1 MQPGRSKSA
10 RLTTCMTEVTSTG
23 SREGSRN
30 LQVSRVQQLL
40 EAEMKGL
47 EGKVGIVTG
56 GGSGLGE
63 AIAKSLAA
71 RGVKVV
77 VSDIN
82 MKGAE
87 RVTSEII
94 AAGGTASAVQHDTA
108 KPDDSERVTAH
119 AVSTYGALH
128 YAVNN
133 AGIGGAAAP
142 AGEIDLADWRKVI
155 DIDLNG
161 VLYGMRFQIPAML
174 KSGAKASAIVNMASI
189 HGTVAAIGN
198 SAYTAAK
205 HGVVGLTRNAAAE
218 YGPQGLRINCV
229 GPAYIETPLLAN
241 LPADHKAALVGKHPL
256 GRLGQ
261 PEEVAPLVCFLLSDE
276 ASFITG
282 GYYLVDGGY
291 TAV

>member
-1 MQPGRSKSA
+1 
-10 RLTTCMTEVTSTG
+10 
-23 SREGSRN
+23 
-30 LQVSRVQQLL
+30 
-40 EAEMKGL
+40 MKGL
-47 EGKVGIVTG
+47 DGKVGLVTG

-63 AIAKSLAA
+63 AIAKALS
-71 RGVKVV
+71 RSGVKVV

-82 MKGAE
+82 LKGAE
-87 RVTSEII
+87 RVVEEIVK
-94 AAGGTASAVQHDTA
+94 AGGTASAVHHDTA
-108 KPDDSERVTAH
+108 KPEDNERVVSH

-142 AGEIDLADWRKVI
+142 AGEVDLADWQRVI
-155 DIDLNG
+155 GINLNG
-161 VLYGMRFQIPAML
+161 VLYGMRYQIPAML
-174 KSGAKASAIVNMASI
+174 KAGAAGSAIVNMASI

-198 SAYTAAK
+198 GAYTAAK
-205 HGVVGLTRNAAAE
+205 HGVVGLTKNAAAE

-229 GPAYIETPLLAN
+229 GPAYIETPLLAG
-241 LPADHKAALVGKHPL
+241 LPADHKASLVAKHPL

-261 PEEVAPLVCFLLSDE
+261 PEEVAPLVCFLLSDD